1 VNGLQAMGHG
11 SVGLM
16 INRISRHSARGALV
30 AGLLLGVAADPAP
43 AQESPPEV
51 VFDVWEIA
59 VTGNTRLD
67 AREIEKTVYPFL
79 GPKRTVAD
87 IEKARQALEVRFRDA
102 GYGTVVVNIPEQDV
116 EQGQVTLNV
125 IEGGIDRL
133 LVTGARY
140 YSPERIKAL
149 TPSLAPGSVPALP
162 ELQRELIALNAVTPD
177 RRITPVLRPG
187 RSPGTLE
194 AELKVEDRLPLH
206 GSLELNNRQV
216 RDTEPLRL
224 TATLTYA
231 NLWQKEHSLTVGY
244 QTAPEDR
251 ENIEVLFGT
260 YTARIPDSQWL
271 ASGYYVNSDTNVVSL
286 GTLGVVGTGQ
296 IAGLRAIR
304 TLPSLAGGLQRA
316 TFGID
321 YKDFDESVALTGNQ
335 PTIETPI
342 NYGVLSAGWALL
354 FLGEGRTTDINVQGT
369 VGPRFLGNQADEF
382 NAKRTGS
389 KPNFAYLNFGISH
402 QQPLPRDFGL
412 RATLTAQLA
421 GSSLINLEQFN
432 FGGYTTVRGY
442 FESQAFVD
450 DGYNA
455 QLELLTPNWGQGL
468 PGVDS
473 GRLLVFVDAGGGR
486 LQDALQEQDDRYFLW
501 SAGLGLRATVLTR
514 MTAALE
520 WAYPLRDSLDDS
532 VQSGDDR
539 WLFLTRYDF

>member
-1 VNGLQAMGHG
+1 M
-11 SVGLM
+11 
-16 INRISRHSARGALV
+16 GALLLAV
-30 AGLLLGVAADPAP
+30 APFPSWAQAPPAEP
-43 AQESPPEV
+43 AEEV
-51 VFDVWEIA
+51 RFDVWEVA
-59 VTGNTRLD
+59 VTGNTRLEP
-67 AREIEKTVYPFL
+67 REVEKTVYPFL

-87 IEKARQALEVRFRDA
+87 IEKARQALETRFRDA

-116 EQGQVTLNV
+116 DQGQVTLNV
-125 IEGGIDRL
+125 IEGGIDRF

-140 YSPERIKAL
+140 YSPERIKAA

-187 RSPGTLE
+187 RTPGTLE

-224 TATLTYA
+224 TATLTYG
-231 NLWQKEHSLTVGY
+231 NLWQKEHSLTLGY

-251 ENIEVLFGT
+251 GNIEVLFGT

-296 IAGLRAIR
+296 IAGLRLIR
-304 TLPSLAGGLQRA
+304 TLPSLGGGLQRA

-321 YKDFDESVALTGNQ
+321 YKDFDESIALTGNQ
-335 PTIETPI
+335 PSIETPI
-342 NYGVLSAGWALL
+342 SYGVLSAGWALL
-354 FLGEGRTTDINVQGT
+354 FLGEGRTTDINIQGT
-369 VGPRFLGNQADEF
+369 VGPRFLGNDADEF
-382 NAKRTGS
+382 TAKRSGA
-389 KPNFAYLNFGISH
+389 KPNFAYLTFGLNH
-402 QQPLPRDFGL
+402 QQPLPGDFGL
-412 RATLTAQLA
+412 RGTLTAQLA

-455 QLELLTPNWGQGL
+455 QLELLSPDWGKRLAGI
-468 PGVDS
+468 DS

-486 LQDALQEQDDRYFLW
+486 VQDALPEQDDLYFLW
-501 SAGLGLRATVLTR
+501 SAGLGIRATVLTR

-520 WAYPLRDSLDDS
+520 WAYPLRRSFDRS
-532 VQSGDDR
+532 VEAGDDR